1 MSKKFY
7 MSNRNLVWENL
18 FLFKIRP
25 TLYGRVDYFE
35 AFKGGFL
42 KYSRSSSVSWSIK
55 GFFNL
60 NR

>member
-1 MSKKFY
+1 MKIVVVVVDFHSINMSKKFY

-35 AFKGGFL
+35 A
-42 KYSRSSSVSWSIK
+42 
-55 GFFNL
+55 
-60 NR
+60 